1 MITDY
6 FLKFASKEE
15 ALQVFST
22 IPEHTYTPYNPETNQ
37 PLDTL
42 EVSSQTE
49 TFAIDE
55 VGVLYEDDGVY
66 SDPDPETGE
75 ITVITPPTQIIG
87 YHYNYRTVYGNKPE
101 IPLPVEL
108 EPYLVTP
115 ENPQRTFF

>member
-1 MITDY
+1 MLTDY

-15 ALQVFST
+15 AIQVFST
-22 IPEHTYTPYNPETNQ
+22 IPDHTYTPYDPETNE
-37 PLDTL
+37 PLPIL
-42 EVSSQTE
+42 EIATQSE

-66 SDPDPETGE
+66 DDEGD
-75 ITVITPPTQIIG
+75 VITPPTQIDA
-87 YHYNYRTVYGNKPE
+87 YHYNYRVLYGNGPE

>member
-6 FLKFASKEE
+6 FLKFSSKEE

-22 IPEHTYTPYNPETNQ
+22 IPEHTYTPHNPETNQ

-55 VGVLYEDDGVY
+55 VGVLFNNDGVY
-66 SDPDPETGE
+66 SEDGE
-75 ITVITPPTQIIG
+75 VITPPTQITG

-101 IPLPVEL
+101 IYLPTEL

-115 ENPQRTFF
+115 QNPQRTFL

>member
-1 MITDY
+1 MLSDY
-6 FLKFASKEE
+6 SLKFSSKEE

-22 IPEHTYTPYNPETNQ
+22 IPEHTYTPYDPETNQ

-42 EVSSQTE
+42 AVTSQTE

-55 VGVLYEDDGVY
+55 IGVIYKNDAEY
-66 SDPDPETGE
+66 SEPDPETGE
-75 ITVITPPTQIIG
+75 ITLISPPTQIKG
-87 YHYNYRTVYGNKPE
+87 YHYNYRTIYGNKPP

-115 ENPQRTFF
+115 KNPRYVFF

>member
-1 MITDY
+1 MYSDY

-22 IPEHTYTPYNPETNQ
+22 IPEHTYTPYNLETNE

-42 EVSSQTE
+42 EITQQSE

-66 SDPDPETGE
+66 SEDGE
-75 ITVITPPTQIIG
+75 VITAPTQIIG

-101 IPLPVEL
+101 IPLPSEL

-115 ENPQRTFF
+115 EHPQRTFF

>member
-22 IPEHTYTPYNPETNQ
+22 IPEHTHTSYNPETNE
-37 PLDTL
+37 PLDSL
-42 EVSSQTE
+42 EITTQTE

-55 VGVLYEDDGVY
+55 VGILFNGDGVY
-66 SDPDPETGE
+66 SEIGE
-75 ITVITPPTQIIG
+75 VITPPTQIEG

-101 IPLPVEL
+101 IPLPNEL
-108 EPYLVTP
+108 EDYVVTP

>member
-1 MITDY
+1 MLSDY
-6 FLKFASKEE
+6 SLKFSSKEE

-22 IPEHTYTPYNPETNQ
+22 IPEHTYTSYNPETNQ

-42 EVSSQTE
+42 AVTSQTE

-55 VGVLYEDDGVY
+55 IGVIYKNDAEY
-66 SDPDPETGE
+66 SEPDPETGE
-75 ITVITPPTQIIG
+75 ITLISPPTQIKG
-87 YHYNYRTVYGNKPE
+87 YHYNYRTIYGNKPP

-115 ENPQRTFF
+115 KNPRHVFF

>member
-22 IPEHTYTPYNPETNQ
+22 IPEHTHTSYNPETNQ

-42 EVSSQTE
+42 EVTTQTE

-55 VGVLYEDDGVY
+55 VGVLFNNDGVY
-66 SDPDPETGE
+66 ETNPETGE
-75 ITVITPPTQIIG
+75 MTVVTPPTQITG

-101 IPLPVEL
+101 IPLPNEL
-108 EPYLVTP
+108 EDYVVTP

>member
-1 MITDY
+1 MYSDY

-22 IPEHTYTPYNPETNQ
+22 IPEHTYTPYNPETNV
-37 PLDTL
+37 PLETL

-55 VGVLYEDDGVY
+55 VGILYENDGVY
-66 SDPDPETGE
+66 SEDNLE
-75 ITVITPPTQIIG
+75 VITSPTQIIG

-108 EPYLVTP
+108 EPYLVVP
-115 ENPQRTFF
+115 QNPQRTFF

>member
-22 IPEHTYTPYNPETNQ
+22 IPEHTHTSYNPETNQ

-42 EVSSQTE
+42 EITTQTE

-55 VGVLYEDDGVY
+55 VGILFNGDGVY
-66 SDPDPETGE
+66 SEVGE
-75 ITVITPPTQIIG
+75 VITPPTQIEG

-101 IPLPVEL
+101 ILLPNEL
-108 EPYLVTP
+108 EDYVVTP
-115 ENPQRTFF
+115 QNPQRTFF

>member
-1 MITDY
+1 MLSDY
-6 FLKFASKEE
+6 SLKFSSKEE

-22 IPEHTYTPYNPETNQ
+22 IPEHTYTPYDPETNQ

-42 EVSSQTE
+42 AVTSQTE

-55 VGVLYEDDGVY
+55 IGVIYKNDAEY
-66 SDPDPETGE
+66 SEPDSETGE
-75 ITVITPPTQIIG
+75 ITLISPPTQIKG
-87 YHYNYRTVYGNKPE
+87 YHYNYRTIYGNKPP

-115 ENPQRTFF
+115 KNPRHVFF

>member
-6 FLKFASKEE
+6 FLKFSSKEE

-22 IPEHTYTPYNPETNQ
+22 IPEHKYTTYNPETNQ

-55 VGVLYEDDGVY
+55 VGILFNVDGTYSED
-66 SDPDPETGE
+66 GE
-75 ITVITPPTQIIG
+75 VITAPTQIEG

-108 EPYLVTP
+108 EPYLVVP
-115 ENPQRTFF
+115 QNPQRTFF

>member
-22 IPEHTYTPYNPETNQ
+22 IPEHTHTSYNPETNE
-37 PLDTL
+37 PLESL
-42 EVSSQTE
+42 EITTQTE

-55 VGVLYEDDGVY
+55 VGILFNGDGVY
-66 SDPDPETGE
+66 SEVGE
-75 ITVITPPTQIIG
+75 VITPPTQITG

-101 IPLPVEL
+101 ILLPVEL

-115 ENPQRTFF
+115 QNPQRTFL

>member
-1 MITDY
+1 MLSDY
-6 FLKFASKEE
+6 SLKFSSKEE

-22 IPEHTYTPYNPETNQ
+22 IPEHTYTPYDPETNQ

-42 EVSSQTE
+42 AVTSQTE

-55 VGVLYEDDGVY
+55 IGVIYKNDAEY
-66 SDPDPETGE
+66 SEPDPETGE
-75 ITVITPPTQIIG
+75 ITLISPPTQIKG
-87 YHYNYRTVYGNKPE
+87 YHYNYRTIYGNKPP

-115 ENPQRTFF
+115 KNPRHVFF